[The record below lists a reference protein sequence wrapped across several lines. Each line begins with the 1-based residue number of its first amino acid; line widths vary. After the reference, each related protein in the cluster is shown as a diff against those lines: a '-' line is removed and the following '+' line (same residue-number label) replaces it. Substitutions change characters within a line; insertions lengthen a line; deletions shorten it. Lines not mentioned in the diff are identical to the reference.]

1 MDMSTATPHENARHI
16 CLTPLDV
23 HAENQ
28 PPRCEEAQSVSHR
41 VRILVQPRPH
51 HLLAT
56 SPSAFKSSQPPRSS
70 CTQDSLSTAER
81 TSACF
86 LPGTP
91 GPPPWLKVQETA
103 PGQAAWHT
111 QLLSK
116 DMCVY
121 LLRSLHTVPVAPW
134 LQALVVCW
142 AGREVPRGRG
152 RKGAFSGP
160 HGIGASSAGSTAGRG
175 SCEGATAG
183 PAALLSAVSGAC
195 EPFMAESRWLW
206 ALMASASQTQL
217 RAPP

>member
-1 MDMSTATPHENARHI
+1 MDVSTATPHENAKHI
-16 CLTPLDV
+16 CLTPLDA

-41 VRILVQPRPH
+41 VRILVRLRPH
-51 HLLAT
+51 RLPAT
-56 SPSAFKSSQPPRSS
+56 SPSAFKSSQPPWSN
-70 CTQDSLSTAER
+70 CTQDNLSTAEP

-91 GPPPWLKVQETA
+91 GPPPWRKVLEAA

-111 QLLSK
+111 ELLSK
-116 DMCVY
+116 DTCVY

-142 AGREVPRGRG
+142 AGREVRRGRG

-160 HGIGASSAGSTAGRG
+160 HGIGASSASSTAGRG
-175 SCEGATAG
+175 SHGW
-183 PAALLSAVSGAC
+183 AC
-195 EPFMAESRWLW
+195 TTPECRLW
-206 ALMASASQTQL
+206 GL
-217 RAPP
+217 RAFHGREEVALGSRSLCL